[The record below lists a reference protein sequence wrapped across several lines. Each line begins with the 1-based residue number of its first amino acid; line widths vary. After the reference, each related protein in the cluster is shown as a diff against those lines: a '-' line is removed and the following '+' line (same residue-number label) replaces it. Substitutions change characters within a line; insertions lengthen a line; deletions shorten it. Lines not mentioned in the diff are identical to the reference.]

1 MIEKLNFP
9 DLLRYG
15 FSGGAFLL
23 SLTLARVGF
32 DSAIRRGISFSEG
45 TGLALIALVIG
56 SFIYSIHRALLHRR
70 IAWLL
75 IWILERKHPDLSMSE
90 PFLRKIY
97 KRDLARWKR
106 RHNYPMFQRNMD
118 TWSSQILF
126 LYGCGWAILVGAIIG
141 HRSSSVAGNCTFW
154 LLLLLSL
161 VSLFAAGFQ
170 DYIAHYYDCKLMATD
185 DDLAKDLRKPLDT
198 KEPG

>member
-23 SLTLARVGF
+23 SLTLACGGF
-32 DSAIRRGISFSEG
+32 DCAKPGGTSFAEG
-45 TGLALIALVIG
+45 TGLALVALVIG
-56 SFIYSIHRALLHRR
+56 SFIYSIHRALLHRS

-75 IWILERKHPDLSMSE
+75 IRILERNHPDLSMSE

-126 LYGCGWAILVGAIIG
+126 LYGCGWAILLGAIIG
-141 HRSSSVAGNCTFW
+141 HLSSPGAGNGTFW

-161 VSLFAAGFQ
+161 VSLLAAGFQ

-185 DDLAKDLRKPLDT
+185 DDLSNDLREPLGT
-198 KEPG
+198 KEPR